1 VSAGVDAAVAA
12 GAFVVSLGLTPAAA
26 TFARRVGLVDH
37 PGPLKPQARPTPYLG
52 GVGVAVATAVGAAV
66 FRPWLLVPLAMA
78 LVLGTVDDLR
88 PLPPIVRL
96 LAELGTGAVL
106 AWVIPT
112 RFDGP
117 GGFVLVMVAAV
128 ALMNGFNLVDGLDGL
143 CGTVT
148 VAASVGFAVLLGGDA
163 RTFALALAAATLGFV
178 VFNRPPARVYLGDG
192 GAYLIGTAVAA
203 LLAEA
208 WAPHRNLATG
218 IGALAL
224 VVVPAAEL
232 ALAVLRRARNRT
244 SLLLGDREH
253 PYDQL
258 VRRGWSAA
266 RVDAAYGLVGLALL
280 GIAVAAA
287 ALPSPWAAVLVAGA
301 VAVLGA
307 LVVEAGFL
315 SPGSTGLTESAQP

>member
-1 VSAGVDAAVAA
+1 
-12 GAFVVSLGLTPAAA
+12 
-26 TFARRVGLVDH
+26 
-37 PGPLKPQARPTPYLG
+37 
-52 GVGVAVATAVGAAV
+52 
-66 FRPWLLVPLAMA
+66 
-78 LVLGTVDDLR
+78 
-88 PLPPIVRL
+88 
-96 LAELGTGAVL
+96 
-106 AWVIPT
+106 VIPT
-112 RFDGP
+112 RFGGA

-128 ALMNGFNLVDGLDGL
+128 ALMNGFNLVDGLDAL

-148 VAASVGFAVLLGGDA
+148 VIASVGFAVVLGGDA
-163 RTFALALAAATLGFV
+163 RAFALALAAATAAFV

-208 WAPHRNLATG
+208 WGPHRSLATG

-244 SLLLGDREH
+244 SLLLGDRDH

-258 VRRGWSAA
+258 VRRGWSTV

-280 GIAVAAA
+280 GIAVGAA
-287 ALPSPWAAVLVAGA
+287 ALPSPWAALLVAGA

-315 SPGSTGLTESAQP
+315 SPGSTGLTEGVHP